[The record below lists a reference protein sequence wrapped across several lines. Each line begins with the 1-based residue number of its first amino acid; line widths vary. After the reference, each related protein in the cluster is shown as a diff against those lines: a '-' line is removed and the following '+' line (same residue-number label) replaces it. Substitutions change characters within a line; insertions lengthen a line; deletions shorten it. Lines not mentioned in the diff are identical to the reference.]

1 MYGALE
7 EVADE
12 KITLNKEGTYKKEET
27 NKTIITCSDM
37 PINYLRTDSGA
48 FTLVLSNFLKESIMG
63 FQIGYLSTDLKIS
76 IKALEDSSKAISS
89 MDYFEKNKQY
99 IFECVSEESYDKVSY
114 SSVNKKKLSLTIDSD
129 NLLNLIYIIETSEIG
144 NGYHIGND
152 NYKYNGY
159 KVQGGEVFLYE
170 FSLEENNLK
179 NILE

>member
-12 KITLNKEGTYKKEET
+12 KITLNKEGIYKKEET

-48 FTLVLSNFLKESIMG
+48 FTLVLSNFLRESIMG

-99 IFECVSEESYDKVSY
+99 IF
-114 SSVNKKKLSLTIDSD
+114 
-129 NLLNLIYIIETSEIG
+129 
-144 NGYHIGND
+144 
-152 NYKYNGY
+152 
-159 KVQGGEVFLYE
+159 
-170 FSLEENNLK
+170 
-179 NILE
+179 